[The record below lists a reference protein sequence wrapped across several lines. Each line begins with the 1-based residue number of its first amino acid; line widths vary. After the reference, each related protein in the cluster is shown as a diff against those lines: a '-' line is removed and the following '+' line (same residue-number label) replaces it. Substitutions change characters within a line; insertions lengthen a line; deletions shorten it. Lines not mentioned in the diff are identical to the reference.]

1 MKNELI
7 KEFVGIDVSKLTLD
21 VHLHVKN
28 LHCVFSNDSKGHLSM
43 FSWIR
48 KQCRK
53 NEELRFCFEH
63 TGIYSLELAVFL
75 KKHDQ
80 VIYIVSGL
88 AIKRSMGLKRGKSDN
103 TDAKEIAKYI
113 FQNHYT
119 LKPTEL
125 ASDAIQEL
133 QMHISFRSNL
143 VKKLAS
149 FKMHRKEF
157 GKINESKGYDQ
168 IEQVTAEIME
178 TLKKGIKDIEKQI
191 QEIIYSDEALKNTF
205 ENISSI
211 KGVGPI
217 LAGTMIVITRNFTL
231 FETSRQLACYAGI
244 VPFEHSSGTSYRGKN
259 RISSLG
265 NRDLKSLL
273 TMAAISSI
281 THNPELKIYYQRRI
295 SEGKSKMSTINVVRN
310 KLVSRIFA
318 VANRNSKYVE
328 IYKFAS

>member
-1 MKNELI
+1 
-7 KEFVGIDVSKLTLD
+7 
-21 VHLHVKN
+21 
-28 LHCVFSNDSKGHLSM
+28 M
-43 FSWIR
+43 FSWIH

-53 NEELRFCFEH
+53 NEDLRFCFEH
-63 TGIYSLELAVFL
+63 TGIYSLELAAFL
-75 KKHDQ
+75 KNHDQ
-80 VIYIVSGL
+80 VMYIVSGL
-88 AIKRSMGLKRGKSDN
+88 AVKRSMGLKRGKSDK

-113 FQNHYT
+113 FQNYNA

-125 ASDAIQEL
+125 ASDTIQEL
-133 QMHISFRSNL
+133 QMHLSFRSNL
-143 VKKLAS
+143 VKTLAS

-157 GKINESKGYDQ
+157 GKINESKGFDQ

-178 TLKKGIKDIEKQI
+178 TLKKGIKEIEKQI
-191 QEIIYSDEALKNTF
+191 QDIIQSDESLKNTI

-211 KGVGPI
+211 KGVGTI
-217 LAGTMIVITRNFTL
+217 LAATMIVITRNFTA

-259 RISSLG
+259 RISNLG

-295 SEGKSKMSTINVVRN
+295 SEGKVNFPVFVALPFFKQRINIII
-310 KLVSRIFA
+310 SI
-318 VANRNSKYVE
+318 
-328 IYKFAS
+328 

>member
-1 MKNELI
+1 MKNDLI

-21 VHLHVKN
+21 VHLHEKK
-28 LHCVFSNDSKGHLSM
+28 LHCVFKNDSKGHKMM
-43 FSWIR
+43 FSWI
-48 KQCRK
+48 KKHCSK
-53 NEELRFCFEH
+53 NEDLRFCFEH
-63 TGIYSLELAVFL
+63 TGIYSLELALFL
-75 KKHDQ
+75 KKNDQ

-88 AIKRSMGLKRGKSDN
+88 AIKRSMGLKRGKSDK

-113 FQNHYT
+113 FQNHFT
-119 LKPTEL
+119 IKPTEI
-125 ASDAIQEL
+125 ASDSIQEL
-133 QMHISFRSNL
+133 QMHLSFRNNL

-149 FKMHRKEF
+149 FKMHRTEF
-157 GKINESKGYDQ
+157 RKINELNGYNQ
-168 IEQVTAEIME
+168 IELVTAELME
-178 TLKKGIKDIEKQI
+178 SLKKGIKEVEKQI
-191 QEIIYSDEALKNTF
+191 QKIIESEEAIKNTY

-217 LAGTMIVITRNFTL
+217 LAATMIVITRNFTT

-328 IYKFAS
+328 IYKFAA